1 MAEVI
6 RMPRISDTMEEGTIV
21 AWLKEVGD
29 TVEAGDTIA
38 EVETDK
44 ATMELDSYV
53 DGVLLHIE
61 VQEGTVPINGVIAV
75 IGEEGEDWKA
85 LMNGSNEPQVTKTEE
100 AAPAAPVR
108 RAVPIKKTTTKP
120 ARRAVPVKTKAKKKA
135 APAPKVRSVG
145 KKKAGKKK

>member
-1 MAEVI
+1 MAEVF

-75 IGEEGEDWKA
+75 IGEEGEDWKS
-85 LMNGSNEPQVTKTEE
+85 LMDGSNEPAE
-100 AAPAAPVR
+100 
-108 RAVPIKKTTTKP
+108 
-120 ARRAVPVKTKAKKKA
+120 TKAEEEEELFGEFSSNSSD
-135 APAPKVRSVG
+135 APSEIIDVPEDLARALDRFSSLIV
-145 KKKAGKKK
+145 